1 MLAPPIA
8 MQQSPSRVLGANL
21 RSASALSAFIAWAAV
36 LLVGVGIAPEPL
48 RAESMVVLEA
58 PGDLEDIR
66 ATTFDKKGHAVGNS
80 SFEITTDEAGV
91 HRMTVTMAVEGGG
104 RNVSEAILAPIG
116 GAVTGSRTGD
126 QALVPG
132 GPTRAFRLVEE
143 QSQATR
149 ADGVSLDFL
158 VIDHAKGRVSCY
170 PPDRDLTKGRHIDL
184 PEDDRVVNVP
194 MQLLFL
200 PLVSGEVKAVR
211 FQIALCRDGPVLY
224 KMVAVRGPKSVRDE
238 REIVEIRYGPDLGN
252 AFAWLASR
260 VLPKFSFWFDARD
273 NSYLG
278 HRMPLHRKGPEI
290 LLVRQGLTPLD
301 IQRD

>member
-1 MLAPPIA
+1 
-8 MQQSPSRVLGANL
+8 
-21 RSASALSAFIAWAAV
+21 
-36 LLVGVGIAPEPL
+36 
-48 RAESMVVLEA
+48 
-58 PGDLEDIR
+58 
-66 ATTFDKKGHAVGNS
+66 
-80 SFEITTDEAGV
+80 
-91 HRMTVTMAVEGGG
+91 
-104 RNVSEAILAPIG
+104 
-116 GAVTGSRTGD
+116 
-126 QALVPG
+126 
-132 GPTRAFRLVEE
+132 LVEE

-158 VIDHAKGRVSCY
+158 VIDHANGRVSCY
-170 PPDRDLTKGRHIDL
+170 PPDRDLTKGKHIDL

-200 PLVSGEVKAVR
+200 PLVSGEVKTVR

-224 KMVAVRGPKSVRDE
+224 KMVAVRGPESLHDG
-238 REIVEIRYGPDLGN
+238 REVVEIRYGPDLGN

-273 NSYLG
+273 KSYLG

-301 IQRD
+301 IERD

>member
-1 MLAPPIA
+1 
-8 MQQSPSRVLGANL
+8 MQRFRSRVIDANARTGL
-21 RSASALSAFIAWAAV
+21 PLSAFIAWAAV
-36 LLVGVGIAPEPL
+36 LLVGLSIAPGPL

-58 PGDLEDIR
+58 PGDFEDIR

-104 RNVSEAILAPIG
+104 RNVSEAILAPIA
-116 GAVTGSRTGD
+116 GAVTGSRNGD
-126 QALVPG
+126 QALVSG
-132 GPTRAFRLVEE
+132 GSTRTFRLVEE

-211 FQIALCRDGPVLY
+211 FQIALCRDGPVLH
-224 KMVAVRGPKSVRDE
+224 KMVAVRGPKSVRDD

-260 VLPKFSFWFDARD
+260 VLPKFSFWFNARD
-273 NSYLG
+273 NSYVG

-290 LLVRQGLTPLD
+290 LLVRHGLTPLD
-301 IQRD
+301 IERD